1 MLVLCFA
8 LDTQAQNWEQVG
20 TLMEVNRE
28 ARALYVDT
36 ANDYL
41 YVGGQF
47 FKMKGQR
54 PVGTF
59 SLLRIKNGKE
69 EVLDSV
75 YNNTV
80 YTIYPYKGDIYIG
93 GDFEVVGG
101 TSITDSSG
109 VKTTGGKTSYH
120 LARLHNDTFETVNP
134 HKRDPWVRALTE
146 YNGNLIVG
154 GIFSS
159 FGGIQSHGV
168 VAYNGTSFLPLDG
181 GIMQEDTIAQVR
193 SLYSYQGRLFA
204 GGNFYAEKPRNT
216 IDWRTRNLQMYDA
229 QQWHRVGGWKSETR
243 IGEVFTMEVYK
254 NELYMAGY
262 FQEKEGDLANSII
275 KYDGTYFY
283 KLGEGIQD
291 YTVLNMRVHKNELFV
306 CGAFYYA
313 DNVPADN
320 IAKWDGTRWCSLSND
335 VFNNT
340 IFDMETYRDS
350 LYILFGGDTISGKRV
365 AALAKWVG
373 DSSMEDSCAP
383 PAEIKKVN
391 YNLGF
396 SQQQLTEF
404 KFNVYPNPVSDRL
417 VVEKLKNA
425 GVFNYSL
432 LDVNGKEIGSGIL
445 TKSRTEIDV
454 SKANT
459 GLYFIRIYNKH
470 ETTTRKIMKE

>member
-1 MLVLCFA
+1 MLLA
-8 LDTQAQNWEQVG
+8 LSTLAQAQNWEQVG

-181 GIMQEDTIAQVR
+181 GIMQEDTLGQVY
-193 SLYSYQGRLFA
+193 SLHPYQGKLFA

-229 QQWHRVGGWKSETR
+229 QQWHRVDGWKSETR
-243 IGEVFTMEVYK
+243 IGDISSMVVYK
-254 NELYMAGY
+254 NELYIAGL
-262 FQEKEGDLANSII
+262 FWEKTGDLANNIL

-283 KLGEGIQD
+283 SLGKGVQNNYIRK
-291 YTVLNMRVHKNELFV
+291 MHVHNNQLLV
-306 CGAFYYA
+306 CGGFNNAG
-313 DNVPADN
+313 DVPAHN
-320 IAKWDGTRWCSLSND
+320 IAKWDGVRWCSLSND
-335 VFNNT
+335 VFNNN

-365 AALAKWVG
+365 ARLAKWVG

-396 SQQQLTEF
+396 SPNQLTEF
-404 KFNVYPNPVSDRL
+404 KFNIYPNPVSDRL

-432 LDVNGKEIGSGIL
+432 LDINGKEISSGTL
-445 TKSRTEIDV
+445 TESSTEIDI
-454 SKANT
+454 SKVNL
-459 GLYFIRIYNKH
+459 GLYFIHIYNKQ
-470 ETTTRKIMKE
+470 ETLTKKIVKE